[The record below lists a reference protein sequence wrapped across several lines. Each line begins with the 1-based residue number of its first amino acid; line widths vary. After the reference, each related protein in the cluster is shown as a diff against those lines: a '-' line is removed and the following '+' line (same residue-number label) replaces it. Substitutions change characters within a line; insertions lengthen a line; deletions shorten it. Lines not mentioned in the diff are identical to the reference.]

1 MTAEPRRYRRTEGRG
16 MMSVDEKSL
25 GHQRSIAPNGTGGGW
40 IRGRVCSCFG
50 PVAQLKISSGTA
62 GLAAVDG
69 GT

>member
-1 MTAEPRRYRRTEGRG
+1 